1 LNPTTAARFLSNGI
15 FYFWLA
21 QKIFDVKKFLKIILF
36 IIFLVV
42 GFVLYSVWSLDAIED
57 AESEFVSYWKMEI
70 APNTPAGDLDEMW
83 SRKASK
89 MKRNAFL
96 IFFWYSGVLYTV
108 FFKWQKK
115 WKYLVFIL
123 IASVLIHEEKFG
135 GLIALIVLFM
145 FSDEIFGLMRPDIKN
160 SKINTTNRNQ

>member
-1 LNPTTAARFLSNGI
+1 M
-15 FYFWLA
+15 
-21 QKIFDVKKFLKIILF
+21 KIFFKIILF
-36 IIFLVV
+36 IILLVV

-70 APNTPAGDLDEMW
+70 ASGKPNHLDEMW

-115 WKYLVFIL
+115 WKYLIFIL

-145 FSDEIFGLMRPDIKN
+145 FSDEIFRRMRPAIKN
-160 SKINTTNRNQ
+160 SKSEQVKGERFDDYYK

>member
-1 LNPTTAARFLSNGI
+1 M
-15 FYFWLA
+15 
-21 QKIFDVKKFLKIILF
+21 KIFFKIILF
-36 IIFLVV
+36 IILLVV

-70 APNTPAGDLDEMW
+70 ASGKFNGLDEMW

-115 WKYLVFIL
+115 WKYLIFIL
-123 IASVLIHEEKFG
+123 IASVLIHEEKFYWFI
-135 GLIALIVLFM
+135 GLTGLYLW
-145 FSDEIFGLMRPDIKN
+145 SDTILYTIIGLNRPDIKN
-160 SKINTTNRNQ
+160 SKSEQVKGERFDDYYK